1 MLWKAGFATNL
12 KSEGPVDL
20 AEEKFFVPSTKD
32 HGP

>member
-1 MLWKAGFATNL
+1 MLWEAGVATNL

-20 AEEKFFVPSTKD
+20 AEKISFVPSTKD